1 MQILPDSSTSALGD
15 VLDNAILSA
24 SAGGNVTQ
32 RDGMDFLRMLTQYQ
46 EYTPAEI
53 TPTLDTVAQDGSY
66 DDSLSAVTEDPYIK
80 SDTPQTSTLEDAS
93 AIPASEIQLTDAEL
107 QKVADSLR
115 KDGVDEGIVQK
126 IEALMGNPGGVT
138 IGDIVKAVSGT
149 QPAKLTE
156 GDLVRIK
163 SFTDKLDPSGVLSEK
178 TLALLRDGNTT
189 QAWTALQQAIM
200 NADPDSVLNIERD
213 EILSLGK
220 ALRLDDKT
228 LDGLS
233 KIFGGN
239 EEVALSP
246 EGLRQL
252 LNPAQVNLAETTSAQ
267 EKLALALSKAL
278 PSVLK
283 EARQRLALEA
293 ATTNRT
299 ARRVQQSDIL
309 IQDTVTK
316 NGFVRQNTQPP
327 TAEKESSGGTPDGR
341 GEKAVE
347 DVSQKGEV
355 TDAGTRTSH
364 VAQGSETGQMP
375 PTNGKGQFATPAAGQ
390 SLDSGTKEGKDGKTG
405 QDGKTGKEGQNFSLG
420 AINTAKTSESADVKA
435 PSNPWETL
443 LQRLDMVQTPGSV
456 PLNMSGNG
464 NMAQASQGRFSGVSN
479 QVLSQVEQGML
490 TAMRDGTRRLE
501 LQLNPLELGAV
512 NVLLTTSRN
521 GEVSALLRPE
531 RAETASLL
539 MQQMD
544 QIRVNLEEQGIKVE
558 KVDVQTQLNDE
569 RGTTWQ
575 GMDQHNASQDEQS
588 RSLGFDRL
596 RRLNRVRGAVNDVA
610 DTLRPGS
617 LVGAGSRGYTGSSL
631 NLVA

>member
-15 VLDNAILSA
+15 VLGNAILSA

-53 TPTLDTVAQDGSY
+53 TPTLDAVEQDSSY
-66 DDSLSAVTEDPYIK
+66 NNSLSAVTEEPYIK

-126 IEALMGNPGGVT
+126 VEALMGNPGGVT
-138 IGDIVKAVSGT
+138 IKDIVKAVSGT

-156 GDLVRIK
+156 GDLARIK
-163 SFTDKLDPSGVLSEK
+163 SFTDKLDASGVLSEK

-189 QAWTALQQAIM
+189 QAWTAIQQAIM
-200 NADPDSVLNIERD
+200 NADPKSVLNIERD
-213 EILSLGK
+213 EVLSLGK
-220 ALRLDDKT
+220 ALRLNDNT
-228 LDGLS
+228 LTILS
-233 KIFGGN
+233 KAFGN
-239 EEVALSP
+239 TEEMALSP

-252 LNPAQVNLAETTSAQ
+252 LNPAQANLAETVTAQ
-267 EKLALALSKAL
+267 EKLALALSKSL

-293 ATTNRT
+293 STTSRT

-316 NGFVRQNTQPP
+316 NGFVRQNTEPL
-327 TAEKESSGGTPDGR
+327 TSEKKSSGNIQNER
-341 GEKAVE
+341 GEKA
-347 DVSQKGEV
+347 DEV

-364 VAQGSETGQMP
+364 AGQGAERGQM
-375 PTNGKGQFATPAAGQ
+375 TSANGKGQFAMPA
-390 SLDSGTKEGKDGKTG
+390 SEHSPESGMKEGKDGKNG
-405 QDGKTGKEGQNFSLG
+405 QDGKTSKDGQNFSLG
-420 AINTAKTSESADVKA
+420 ASNTAKTLESADVKA
-435 PSNPWETL
+435 SNPWETL
-443 LQRLDMVQTPGSV
+443 LQRLDMVQTPGNV
-456 PLNMSGNG
+456 PLNMAGNG
-464 NMAQASQGRFSGVSN
+464 SMTQTSQGRFSGLSN

-544 QIRVNLEEQGIKVE
+544 QIRINLEEQGIKVE

-575 GMDQHNASQDEQS
+575 GMDQHNTAQDEQS

-610 DTLRPGS
+610 DTLTGS
-617 LVGAGSRGYTGSSL
+617 LVTAGSRGYTGSSL